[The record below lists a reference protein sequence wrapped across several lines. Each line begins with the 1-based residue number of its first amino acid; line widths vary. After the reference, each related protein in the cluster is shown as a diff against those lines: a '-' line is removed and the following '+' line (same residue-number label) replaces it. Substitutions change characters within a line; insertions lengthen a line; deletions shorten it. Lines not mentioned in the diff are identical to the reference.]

1 MQHKQYKAHK
11 IHKAIIGAGFGD
23 EGKGLFTDYL
33 CRNAEQPLVIR
44 FSGGQQAGHTVVH
57 NGIRHV
63 FSNFGSG
70 TLQGAP
76 SYFARFCTIDPVGI
90 VNELDVLLEKEVEP
104 LLYIDAE
111 CPVTTPYDI
120 RYNQQHHPHGSC
132 GVGVGATIN
141 REEHFYS
148 LTFADLFYPWVQ
160 ETRLELIK
168 GFYQELY
175 KEYSDVA
182 LEDFL
187 QCCSVISR
195 SPWIRMSRGIPSGLF
210 SDYIYEG
217 SQGLL
222 LDQHYGFFPHVT
234 RSNTGTKNILS
245 LCADHVPEI
254 YLITRAYQTR
264 HGLGPLSH
272 ENIPHNIKENPL
284 ETNVCNRFQGEFRRS
299 FLDLSLLEYA
309 MQRDSL
315 IADDVGKN
323 LVITCLDH
331 VSDEYRFILEGQ
343 IVYCHDQDD
352 FVKKIAEYLRIRKVY
367 TSASDDS
374 AQLVRH
380 VL

>member
-1 MQHKQYKAHK
+1 MQHQ
-11 IHKAIIGAGFGD
+11 AIIGAGFGD

-33 CRNAEQPLVIR
+33 CRDAGQPLVIR

-90 VNELDVLLEKEVEP
+90 VNELEALLEKGVEP
-104 LLYIDAE
+104 LLYIDGE

-120 RYNQQHHPHGSC
+120 CYNQQHHPHGSC
-132 GVGVGATIN
+132 GVGVGTTIN

-148 LTFADLFYPWVQ
+148 LTFADLFYPWVL

-168 GFYQELY
+168 KFYEGY
-175 KEYSDVA
+175 TDVT
-182 LEDFL
+182 LDIFL
-187 QCCSVISR
+187 QCCSVITQ
-195 SPWIRMSRGIPSGLF
+195 SPWIRLSRGIPAEQF

-222 LDQHYGFFPHVT
+222 LDQHYGFFPYVT
-234 RSNTGTKNILS
+234 RSNTGTQNVLA
-245 LCADHVPEI
+245 LCGDNAPEL

-264 HGLGPLSH
+264 HGKGPLSY
-272 ENIPHNIKENPL
+272 EELSHNIKENPL

-299 FLDLSLLEYA
+299 LLDLSLLQYA
-309 MQRDSL
+309 LERDRL
-315 IADDVGKN
+315 IAADPNKS

-331 VSDEYRFILEGQ
+331 IKDEYRFILHGQ
-343 IVYCHDQDD
+343 IIYCDNEQD
-352 FVKKIAEYLRIRKVY
+352 FVRRIAEQLGIKTVY
-367 TSASDDS
+367 TSISESVDGIS
-374 AQLVRH
+374 KLK
-380 VL
+380 L